1 MTTPQ
6 ASETMDLDLTAPF
19 RVEGDPDGSETLLT
33 WLRTNKF
40 LFLATS
46 QHFQR
51 FSEILQNEALAFT
64 VFRQVST
71 IRRAKGEGEVEGGC
85 NAKRVSKG
93 FERLEKA
100 KGIVW

>member
-6 ASETMDLDLTAPF
+6 ITEKIDLDLTAPF
-19 RVEGDPDGSETLLT
+19 RVEGDPDGSDTLMA
-33 WLRTNKF
+33 WLRANKF

-64 VFRQVST
+64 IFRQVST
-71 IRRAKGEGEVEGGC
+71 IRRAKGEREVAGGDD
-85 NAKRVSKG
+85 ARKVAKG